1 MSQLIF
7 DGPHPGN
14 ELYRYQIK
22 KVLELRHGDGSLD
35 TNPSCTKATMAGH
48 IVHIDGAPEPS
59 APSGRCSE
67 TEVHWARERRKRQR
81 CEATIAKLTEQ
92 A

>member
-22 KVLELRHGDGSLD
+22 KVLELCHGDGSLD
-35 TNPSCTKATMAGH
+35 TYSSCIKGTMAAH
-48 IVHIDGAPEPS
+48 IVRIDGTPEPS
-59 APSGRCSE
+59 APSGRC
-67 TEVHWARERRKRQR
+67 TEA
-81 CEATIAKLTEQ
+81 EATIAKLTEQ

>member
-7 DGPHPGN
+7 DGPIPGTSS
-14 ELYRYQIK
+14 I
-22 KVLELRHGDGSLD
+22 VTMWCHGDGSLD
-35 TNPSCTKATMAGH
+35 TNPSCTKATMAEH

-59 APSGRCSE
+59 ASSGRCSE
-67 TEVHWARERRKRQR
+67 AEAYWARERRKRQR

>member
-7 DGPHPGN
+7 TGLHPGN

-35 TNPSCTKATMAGH
+35 TNPSCTKATMAEH
-48 IVHIDGAPEPS
+48 IVHIDGAPEPI

-67 TEVHWARERRKRQR
+67 AEAYWARERRKRQR